1 MARRT
6 TILID
11 ENLFT
16 KLLKVQTDSILKT
29 NSTVSISSI
38 INEAIAEKV
47 NSGNISKKII
57 SLTIENALLEVGKKT
72 RDDIGR
78 RLYEKHQTYFADYLQ
93 NPEHLAD
100 VLKEEFGKSY
110 RALLD
115 KIDTNLKKHLKD
127 VRPKN

>member
-11 ENLFT
+11 DDLFT

-38 INEAIAEKV
+38 INQIIAEKI
-47 NSGNISKKII
+47 NSESITKKII
-57 SLTIENALLEVGKKT
+57 SLTIENVLLDISKKT
-72 RDDIGR
+72 MNDIGR
-78 RLYEKHQTYFADYLQ
+78 RLHEKHQTYFADYLQ

-100 VLKEEFGKSY
+100 VLKEEFGESY
-110 RALLD
+110 RSRLD
-115 KIDTNLKKHLKD
+115 KIDQNLKKHLRD
-127 VRPKN
+127 VRAKS

>member
-11 ENLFT
+11 DDLFT

-38 INEAIAEKV
+38 INQIIAEKV
-47 NSGNISKKII
+47 NSSNASKKII
-57 SLTIENALLEVGKKT
+57 GLTIENTLLEVGKKT

-78 RLYEKHQTYFADYLQ
+78 RLYEKHQMYFADYTQ

-100 VLKEEFGKSY
+100 ILKEEFGKSY
-110 RALLD
+110 RMILN
-115 KIDTNLKKHLKD
+115 KIDENLKKHLKD
-127 VRPKN
+127 VRAKN